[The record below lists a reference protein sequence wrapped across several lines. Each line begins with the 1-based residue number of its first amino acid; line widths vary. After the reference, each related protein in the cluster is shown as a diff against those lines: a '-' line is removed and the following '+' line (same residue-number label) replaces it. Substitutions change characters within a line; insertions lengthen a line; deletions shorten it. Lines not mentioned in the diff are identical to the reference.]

1 MKIENKKILIFPI
14 LIIII
19 LFLFIILINNE
30 FKNSLLSK
38 TINSI
43 MKQENLI
50 EFEYDYYRQTPNGK
64 FITLVTFR
72 NINGIDKISYL
83 NQSQKEIIID
93 CNGKTEVALDFEA
106 DKYTH
111 YYFQTVSS
119 TGEKKIN
126 DLYLDISDLTYYLYD
141 NGNEFIDRTG
151 GWSIANSQQYSGI
164 EKGSN
169 YMKIW
174 YNSGYYN
181 VGFCSTINK
190 IDISKYTKLHVVANY
205 TGSHCST
212 YTGRIQV
219 TTSTNNVITSNFYYT
234 NGQNSDYVLDLSAIT
249 GLCNID
255 IWGCAQMYIYEVYLA
270 NE

>member
-1 MKIENKKILIFPI
+1 MKIKKNRILIFLI
-14 LIIII
+14 LLILI
-19 LFLFIILINNE
+19 LFLFIILKNKDFNNHL
-30 FKNSLLSK
+30 FLTK
-38 TINSI
+38 INSI
-43 MKQENLI
+43 LKQENLLD
-50 EFEYDYYRQTPNGK
+50 FEYDYYRQTQNGK

-72 NINGIDKISYL
+72 NINGIDKITYID
-83 NQSQKEIIID
+83 QYQKEIVID
-93 CNGKTEVALDFEA
+93 CNGKTEVAIDFEA

-111 YYFQTVSS
+111 YYFS
-119 TGEKKIN
+119 TISLIGEKKIN
-126 DLYLDISDLTYYLYD
+126 DLYLDITDLTYYLYN
-141 NGNEFIDRTG
+141 NGDEFIDRTG
-151 GWSIANSQQYSGI
+151 GWSIVNSQQYSGI

-174 YNSGYYN
+174 YNSGFYN

-190 IDISKYTKLHVVANY
+190 IDISKYTELHVIANY
-205 TGSHCST
+205 TVSHCST

-234 NGQNSDYVLDLSAIT
+234 NGQNSDYVLNLSSIT